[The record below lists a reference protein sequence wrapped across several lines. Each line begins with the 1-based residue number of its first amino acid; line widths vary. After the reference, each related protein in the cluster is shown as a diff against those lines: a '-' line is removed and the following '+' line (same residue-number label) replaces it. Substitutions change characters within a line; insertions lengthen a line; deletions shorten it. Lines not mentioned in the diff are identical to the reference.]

1 VVIAG
6 GGTGRRIGA
15 RLPKQ
20 YLPLRGKPILLRTAA
35 LFQGMVEVGP
45 IVVVVPREHLD
56 RTRKLLRGRASR
68 KIAAIVAGGKDR
80 QASVAAG
87 ISAFPEL
94 PRYLLI
100 HDAVRPFAT
109 PRGVR
114 AVIRATRKHG
124 AAVPGVRVTDT
135 VKEAD
140 PSGIVS
146 GTPPRERLWAV
157 QTPQGFRSDLLC
169 LAHRVARHLR
179 YRGTDDS
186 SLLERIGIPVRIVKG
201 EYGNTKI
208 TTREDLEHAE
218 LRAISNGR

>member
-1 VVIAG
+1 M
-6 GGTGRRIGA
+6 
-15 RLPKQ
+15 
-20 YLPLRGKPILLRTAA
+20 LRGVAILARTAA
-35 LFQGMVEVGP
+35 LFQGMTEIGP
-45 IVVVVPREHLD
+45 IVVVAPRAHLD
-56 RTRKLLRGRASR
+56 RTRRLLRGQASR
-68 KIAAIVAGGKDR
+68 KIVAIVPGGADR

-109 PRGVR
+109 PATVR
-114 AVIRATRKHG
+114 AIIRATRTYG

-140 PSGIVS
+140 RSGIVRA
-146 GTPPRERLWAV
+146 TPARERLWAV

-169 LAHRVARHLR
+169 LAHRVARKLR

-186 SLLERIGIPVRIVKG
+186 SLLERIGIRVRIVEG
-201 EYGNTKI
+201 DYGNLKI
-208 TTREDLEHAE
+208 TTREDLRHAQFRVIS
-218 LRAISNGR
+218 RAR